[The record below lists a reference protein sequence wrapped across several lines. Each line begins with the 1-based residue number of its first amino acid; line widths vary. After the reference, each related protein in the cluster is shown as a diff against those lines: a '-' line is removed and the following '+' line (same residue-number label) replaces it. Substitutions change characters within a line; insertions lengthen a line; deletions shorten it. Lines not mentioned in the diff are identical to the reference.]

1 MKNKIGQLFKIIFPY
16 KKINFLIISMF
27 LLGIITGAIFIN
39 IINVNDK
46 NEVILQIESFIQN
59 INNNSL
65 SFSLCFKNSLLF
77 NISILTIIFI
87 LGMTIIGTLLNIF
100 ILFSYGFIVG
110 FSLGSFILTFKIKGI
125 ILSSLYVITS
135 KIISIFIMFVIVIYS
150 IIFNFKLCELI
161 FKNRNIN
168 IKKTLKMY
176 TTIYLILILFC
187 IISSTLETF
196 LFPNLIKLIIKLFT

>member
-1 MKNKIGQLFKIIFPY
+1 
-16 KKINFLIISMF
+16 MF
-27 LLGIITGAIFIN
+27 W
-39 IINVNDK
+39 
-46 NEVILQIESFIQN
+46 S
-59 INNNSL
+59 
-65 SFSLCFKNSLLF
+65 
-77 NISILTIIFI
+77 
-87 LGMTIIGTLLNIF
+87 
-100 ILFSYGFIVG
+100 
-110 FSLGSFILTFKIKGI
+110 FSLGSFVLTFKIKGI

-176 TTIYLILILFC
+176 TTIYLVLILFC